1 VSEQLVAEMTNSDLV
16 FSMTDSLGFESTDDT
31 EIEHKGE
38 CESVAS
44 MNDE

>member
-1 VSEQLVAEMTNSDLV
+1 MSEQLVAKMTNSDLV

-31 EIEHKGE
+31 EIEYKSE

-44 MNDE
+44 MTDE